1 MKAMNLVP
9 SMQRLFDKQEKYSK
23 KGISK
28 HIFFQKVPVGKIN
41 S

>member
-23 KGISK
+23 KLFFK
-28 HIFFQKVPVGKIN
+28 HKKFQKVPVGKIN
-41 S
+41 L